1 VNLLGHVRV
10 ALRTTSDDEHLLGA
24 VLPDLESLLGQR
36 LESARS
42 RPGIAAGI
50 AVHRAT
56 DAAFHADLRF
66 TTGSIA
72 LTRALLARG
81 VGRGPSRAVGHAG
94 WELLL
99 DGLLVDDP
107 EVTAGFARA
116 IAVLAEVARDE
127 PAATDRLEW
136 FARRQGDQPIWAAYA
151 DPAMVADR
159 LHRQL
164 STRPRLSF
172 PTEQRTTV
180 AEELAGA
187 VRGIRA
193 DGPGLI
199 EDVTRIVTAPR

>member
-1 VNLLGHVRV
+1 MNLLGHVRV
-10 ALRTTSDDEHLLGA
+10 ALRTASDDEHLLGA

-42 RPGIAAGI
+42 RPAIAAGI

-66 TTGSIA
+66 TSGSIA
-72 LTRALLARG
+72 LTRALLDRG

-107 EVTAGFARA
+107 EVTTGFARA
-116 IAVLAEVARDE
+116 VAVLTAVARDE
-127 PAATDRLEW
+127 PAATNRLEW

-164 STRPRLSF
+164 SARPRLSF
-172 PTEQRTTV
+172 PTRAAHHRGRGAGRRRRT
-180 AEELAGA
+180 ASGSM
-187 VRGIRA
+187 
-193 DGPGLI
+193 
-199 EDVTRIVTAPR
+199 APPSSRT

>member
-1 VNLLGHVRV
+1 
-10 ALRTTSDDEHLLGA
+10 
-24 VLPDLESLLGQR
+24 VLPDLESLLGQG
-36 LESARS
+36 LQSARC
-42 RPGIAAGI
+42 RPAIAAGL
-50 AVHRAT
+50 AGHRGT
-56 DAAFHADLRF
+56 DAAFHADVRF

-116 IAVLAEVARDE
+116 ISVLAEVALDE

-151 DPAMVADR
+151 DPALVADR

-164 STRPRLSF
+164 SARPRLSF
-172 PTEQRTTV
+172 PAEQRTTV
-180 AEELAGA
+180 AQELAGA
-187 VRGIRA
+187 VSGVRA

-199 EDVTRIVTAPR
+199 EDVTRIVAAG